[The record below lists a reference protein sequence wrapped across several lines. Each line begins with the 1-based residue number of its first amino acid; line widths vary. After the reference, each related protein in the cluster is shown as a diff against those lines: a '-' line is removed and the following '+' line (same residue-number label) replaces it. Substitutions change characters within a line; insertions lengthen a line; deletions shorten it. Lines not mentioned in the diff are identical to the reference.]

1 LPILIPIFFFVFSGA
16 APEVGTTSLP
26 YDFAKELQG
35 SGLFSHIHIC
45 GMLLNEAVVARHL
58 PKVMAGEKSYIK
70 TFMGPTHQIRRSYTI
85 GELRC
90 VEEVLKYE
98 PGIVPPHF
106 RKMYRRYGLA
116 QHFELAHVVEPVAE
130 TDEESE

>member
-1 LPILIPIFFFVFSGA
+1 M
-16 APEVGTTSLP
+16 P

-35 SGLFSHIHIC
+35 SGLFSQIHIC
-45 GMLLNEAVVARHL
+45 GMLLNEAAVARHF
-58 PKVMAGEKSYIK
+58 PKVMAEEKPHIR
-70 TFMGPTHQIRRSYTI
+70 TFMGPTHQTRRSYTI

-98 PGIVPPHF
+98 RGIVPSHF
-106 RKMYRRYGLA
+106 RKMFRRYGLA
-116 QHFELAHVVEPVAE
+116 QHFELAQVFVPLPE